1 LDRSDFKRRAPRR
14 GTSAD
19 SKTRALWSKLRRRIT
34 RWARKPAIGLA
45 LGSGATWGV
54 AHIGVLSVFKE
65 LNIPI
70 SFLSGSSAGS
80 FVGALYAGGVEGEDL
95 EACGREYRWRD
106 VGRFNYFPKI
116 SLATNDRMEE
126 YLRGKIGTPNF
137 EDLRIPFYVAAT
149 NLTTGQLKIFRE
161 GPVIPAV
168 RASCA
173 IPGIFAPVEIDGE
186 LYCDGGLLRKI
197 PCRVLRE
204 AGADFVIGVEL
215 SRFHSRG
222 QPVNIFEVITH
233 AIDIALIHQ
242 AESDLRAADLVIRP
256 DVSEMTEFGFNQNET
271 LIERGKFAASNELL
285 QWPQLRKLM
294 DRPAGEAVER
304 STMKPLSTNSRPS

>member
-1 LDRSDFKRRAPRR
+1 LERSDFKKAAPRR
-14 GTSAD
+14 ETPPV
-19 SKTRALWSKLRRRIT
+19 TNPQALWSKLRRRIG
-34 RWARKPAIGLA
+34 RWGRKPTIGLA

-54 AHIGVLSVFKE
+54 AHVGVLSVFKE

-95 EACGREYRWRD
+95 EACGRKYRWRD
-106 VGRFNYFPKI
+106 VGRFNYLPKM
-116 SLATNDRMEE
+116 SLASNERMET
-126 YLRGKIGTPNF
+126 YLRKKIGAPNF
-137 EDLRIPFYVAAT
+137 EDLRIPFFVAAT
-149 NLTTGQLKIFRE
+149 NLTTGQLKIFNE

-186 LYCDGGLLRKI
+186 LYCDGGLIRKI
-197 PCRVLRE
+197 PCRILCDS
-204 AGADFVIGVEL
+204 GADFVIGVEL

-222 QPVNIFEVITH
+222 QPGNIFEVITH
-233 AIDIALIHQ
+233 AIDVALIHQ

-256 DVSEMTEFGFNQNET
+256 DVSEMSEFGFNQNEI

-285 QWPQLRKLM
+285 QWPQIRRVM
-294 DRPAGEAVER
+294 DRPSGTAVGPAAIKTFR
-304 STMKPLSTNSRPS
+304 TNSRPS